1 MRSGRYQIIW
11 SRLASF
17 QDAGGCDDG
26 NPRVVAAL
34 DPGLMAGMPSASGGR
49 VGRFHSIWSRL
60 AFLRDAAS
68 ADISCSPGGRCARPG
83 DNGWDAFGIGAGQ
96 NATLDWNL

>member
-34 DPGLMAGMPSASGGR
+34 DPGLMAVMPSASGMMGEFTFN
-49 VGRFHSIWSRL
+49 GTF
-60 AFLRDAAS
+60 DEN
-68 ADISCSPGGRCARPG
+68 G
-83 DNGWDAFGIGAGQ
+83 DE
-96 NATLDWNL
+96 